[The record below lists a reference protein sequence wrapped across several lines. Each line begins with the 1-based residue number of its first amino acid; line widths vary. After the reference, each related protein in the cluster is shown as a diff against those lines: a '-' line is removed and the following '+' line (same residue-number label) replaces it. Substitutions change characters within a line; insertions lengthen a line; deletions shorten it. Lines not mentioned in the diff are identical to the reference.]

1 MDKFDVYCR
10 TMPSLAGPSI
20 FIDFEGNKDQFP
32 VLLGVLVHE
41 ESGESFN
48 QFILDDLFHPMSPSS
63 RHPQLL
69 NQSLE
74 VVLRKLTDRYERST
88 PIYSWSTHEQ
98 QVIDEYLAGT
108 PLGIEWVDR
117 ITDAK
122 ISAKKW
128 ARQTYPNHN
137 FVRKEMRGKHTL
149 DQYLELINYSVPKIH
164 GAGLT
169 GKRISNVRV
178 MLEKGRTPD
187 DFPRSVKTYWTNML
201 AHNRH
206 DCFGLKALMDHVIS
220 NG

>member
-1 MDKFDVYCR
+1 
-10 TMPSLAGPSI
+10 MPTTRDISI
-20 FIDFEGNKDQFP
+20 FIDFEGNKDKFP
-32 VLLGVLVHE
+32 VILGVLVHE
-41 ESGESFN
+41 ESGETFH
-48 QFILDDLFHPMSPSS
+48 QYILDELFHPLSPSS
-63 RHPQLL
+63 RHPQLV

-74 VVLRKLTDRYERST
+74 VVLRNLADKYERTT

-108 PLGIEWVDR
+108 PLGSEWIDR

-137 FVRKEMRGKHTL
+137 FVRKELRGKHTL

-164 GAGLT
+164 GTGLT
-169 GKRISNVRV
+169 GKRISHVRA
-178 MLEKGRTPD
+178 MLEKGRTPEN
-187 DFPRSVKTYWTNML
+187 FPRGVKTNWTNML

-206 DCFGLKALMDHVIS
+206 DCFGLKALMDHVNS